1 MITGEELQFG
11 CGLSQPY
18 NTSIPIVDDSIVE
31 TTEFFS
37 VLLTTTTTGVT
48 LARNQS
54 LIYILDNGIIQLPA
68 VCL

>member
-1 MITGEELQFG
+1 VITGEDLQFG
-11 CGLSQPY
+11 RSLSQSY

-37 VLLTTTTTGVT
+37 VLLTTTTIGVT
-48 LARNQS
+48 LAPNQS
-54 LIYILDNGIIQLPA
+54 LIYILDNGIQFHA